1 MRLNQFEINHFQ
13 GLHHAALVVSAP
25 LLLVSGGN
33 GAGKSSFLD
42 AISMALTGQP
52 RRVSLKKDIAQ
63 LITEGHKKGD
73 VTLGTEN
80 GVFSVTLPNGKGVHL
95 VDEPFLPFVLDAS
108 RFAAIDGK
116 ERRKLLFELTG
127 ASANPKEVAKLLAK
141 RGAPQAMI
149 ERVKPMLMS
158 GFPAAAD
165 QAKEQASQARGAWK
179 QLTGE
184 NYGSEKAE
192 GWQPERPDVTVT
204 DEDIAAAKSALD
216 AIEQDLVDA
225 TETLG
230 ASKAAA
236 AQAEQQQARIAAL
249 RELVDLTQRRQQKLD
264 RDTAD
269 LAHWQSQ
276 LDSAIAA
283 AAGAKAGLIHDM
295 GRTLAEFES
304 IVTGSDG
311 YVIDT
316 NLARWPITKAAEM
329 VVEVMERYR
338 AEHGDPN
345 AEGDAELA
353 KRKPEFQTYVDNLT
367 RTVANSQRD
376 LNESVTAAATLAELQ
391 TAAQPISPEAIENA
405 EKLIGQLRQQR
416 DAARAK
422 FDSLVEAQNAAS
434 QHEATVADAAKH
446 HAAVKAW
453 SNIAEALAPTGIPA
467 EILATALTPVND
479 LLRDLAAVAGW
490 KEARINGDIEI
501 TYGERLYGLLS
512 ESEKWRVDTLLAVT
526 IARLSGLAFVAIDR
540 FDVLEPKA
548 RPQALKLLLNATQN
562 GTLDQAIMAGT
573 MKEPMAKVPNGIQQ
587 VWIESGVLADEAPLK
602 VVGG

>member
-1 MRLNQFEINHFQ
+1 
-13 GLHHAALVVSAP
+13 
-25 LLLVSGGN
+25 
-33 GAGKSSFLD
+33 
-42 AISMALTGQP
+42 
-52 RRVSLKKDIAQ
+52 
-63 LITEGHKKGD
+63 
-73 VTLGTEN
+73 
-80 GVFSVTLPNGKGVHL
+80 
-95 VDEPFLPFVLDAS
+95 
-108 RFAAIDGK
+108 
-116 ERRKLLFELTG
+116 
-127 ASANPKEVAKLLAK
+127 
-141 RGAPQAMI
+141 MI
-149 ERVKPMLMS
+149 V
-158 GFPAAAD
+158 
-165 QAKEQASQARGAWK
+165 
-179 QLTGE
+179 
-184 NYGSEKAE
+184 
-192 GWQPERPDVTVT
+192 
-204 DEDIAAAKSALD
+204 
-216 AIEQDLVDA
+216 
-225 TETLG
+225 
-230 ASKAAA
+230 
-236 AQAEQQQARIAAL
+236 
-249 RELVDLTQRRQQKLD
+249 
-264 RDTAD
+264 
-269 LAHWQSQ
+269 
-276 LDSAIAA
+276 
-283 AAGAKAGLIHDM
+283 
-295 GRTLAEFES
+295 
-304 IVTGSDG
+304 
-311 YVIDT
+311 
-316 NLARWPITKAAEM
+316 
-329 VVEVMERYR
+329 VMERYR

-391 TAAQPISPEAIENA
+391 TTAQPISSDAIENA

-434 QHEATVADAAKH
+434 QHEAIIADAAKH

-573 MKEPMAKVPNGIQQ
+573 MKEPMAKVPSGIQA